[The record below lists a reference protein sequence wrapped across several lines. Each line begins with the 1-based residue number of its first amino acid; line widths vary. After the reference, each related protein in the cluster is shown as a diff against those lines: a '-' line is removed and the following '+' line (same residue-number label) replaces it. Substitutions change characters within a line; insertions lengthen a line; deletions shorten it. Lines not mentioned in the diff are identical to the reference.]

1 MTSKLKEIRGSRFR
15 GLIIEFFFFFLF
27 RGFEIHCE
35 RCKFISKKR
44 GINKQRLL
52 QFRRYYFI
60 LLQNLRI
67 PSNVLLHL
75 NHLLR
80 LKLSKFPLPLLF
92 RNKRGG
98 KGNLQH
104 AGRRRTKRCVYLK
117 RRYLEIHG
125 SQEERGGTGRYGA
138 ARARVT
144 KRSRRPRGLAEQH
157 SSASTSRQP
166 LVAPCKLSGAC

>member
-15 GLIIEFFFFFLF
+15 GLIIEFFFFLF
-27 RGFEIHCE
+27 RRRRFEIHCE
-35 RCKFISKKR
+35 RCKFISKER
-44 GINKQRLL
+44 GINSD
-52 QFRRYYFI
+52 YY
-60 LLQNLRI
+60 NLEDTIVLFERI

-80 LKLSKFPLPLLF
+80 LKLSKFPLPPLF

-125 SQEERGGTGRYGA
+125 SQEGRGGTGRYGA